1 MVKEELNKRS
11 PLRVFEQSIHGGVGK
26 GNLGVLVSRKGVGK
40 TACLVH
46 IATDKLFRG
55 EHVIHVSFSQNVN
68 HVMAWYEDIF
78 NEISKRRHLDNAMDI
93 HDEIIKNRVIM
104 NFNQENVSVKQI
116 LTSLQA
122 MIEQGGFSADA
133 VMFDGYRIGT
143 GHGEDIGIIKEFAQK
158 MDLEVWFSLSPL
170 SDEAEYDAFGVP
182 STIEKIKDTIDVLIG
197 LVFDGEHVAFTVVKD
212 HEETKKEK
220 IAVKL
225 DPKTMLISES
235 V

>member
-143 GHGEDIGIIKEFAQK
+143 GHGEDIGIIKEFARK
-158 MDLEVWFSLSPL
+158 MNLEVWFSLSPL
-170 SDEAEYDAFGVP
+170 SDEAEYDAYGVP

-212 HEETKKEK
+212 HDETKKEK

>member
-78 NEISKRRHLDNAMDI
+78 NEISQRRHLDNAMDI

-143 GHGEDIGIIKEFAQK
+143 GHGEDIGIIKEFAKK

-170 SDEAEYDAFGVP
+170 SDEAEYDAYGVP

-212 HEETKKEK
+212 HDETKKEK